1 MSGKTKIIP
10 LTLESEYNSEDI
22 PLSARSMTSSEYDRK
37 IICENNCI
45 KILLF
50 IAVIGFGIL
59 ISML

>member
-1 MSGKTKIIP
+1 MSIKTKIIP

-45 KILLF
+45 KFLF
-50 IAVIGFGIL
+50 FITVIGFGIF